1 MRVSNESMLLVPP
14 RPKITLPIP
23 GQYGRYPQTPA
34 GYASTP
40 YNQTPAPITP
50 VPVTPVSGQPQ
61 VFYSNRASEFVFTQ
75 FKGIKD
81 FTKSGLSVG
90 ERSVF
95 WLYEKVS
102 SWSKRWFT
110 HIFLVV
116 IVFLY
121 SVAGAMIFI
130 TIEGTNEDIFH
141 LNIRQ
146 ERNKTIELIREL
158 WDDEVLAS
166 DVELWKGGARRELMK
181 YEEHLYEFYKLGVI
195 DRGEKV
201 WTFWNAV
208 FYCGTIYTT
217 IEAHTVTRFFIVDEL
232 STMEDSYTVHRRRKA
247 AAKRREKTPE
257 PSSRSQLVETSED
270 EEEIRRARMEKMAED
285 TERMEE
291 MEKERKVKGQE
302 KDGRLNEEQD
312 QKEGTHER
320 KKTTN
325 GKRNTIQLE
334 DVARRD
340 MISSQATTSLIN
352 RSREIDN
359 DNNVERNLQQDIK
372 VPSKMVEEEA
382 EEEDIGKKETLRIRE
397 DESELI
403 DTRKVEKRTKKRSKD
418 RTIERHPRSTDS
430 SEEKSETSPSRL
442 KSSEIVRPRTRKST
456 GRARMNEGDKSV
468 REKHSFDTK
477 IRPKDKPEKKS
488 LQQPPD
494 PNESITEGATMKK
507 SESFP
512 PRSLERQP
520 IVKRSATDVK
530 KQVIPLSNDSLI
542 EDFAKA
548 QREYLLRERSI
559 LDPDL
564 PEDYQEANEIMAM
577 RRRKIGMIHSES
589 EHQEIINLVKNE
601 PVDSLKSSWYS
612 RFTLFS
618 FFMKK
623 KKTDSSEIE
632 KEREDMPKNES
643 IEEITNSEKEH
654 INIQEKVTFL
664 DFLRA
669 LKDIASELKAFMTQ
683 NPIEMRIIRKMRNRC
698 IAQLIL
704 IMIYCGLGA
713 FVFRFTE
720 GAFETFYKCGVK
732 RVKRDFLDSLWN
744 YSHNL
749 REDDW
754 KSLAR
759 RKLMEFE
766 EQLHTAHEAGVHT
779 YSGQRSWTFLNA
791 VVYCLTVITTIGY
804 GHISPS
810 TTTGRAITIV
820 YAIFGI
826 PMFLILLADFGKLFT
841 RGIKF
846 LWAFVRRLY
855 YTGSCRKV
863 RGTVPVQEVMKGV
876 QLVYDLATF
885 RRPSQMNPEDIEEIQ
900 KQQNQQAV
908 LNIDGNAPDTPG
920 TPAMSTFAIDDEFN
934 LPISVAIFILL
945 GYIFIGATLYN
956 AWEQWGFFE
965 SFYFVFISM
974 STIGFG
980 DYVPKHPMY
989 MMCSIIYLVF
999 GLALTSMCI
1008 NVVQV
1013 MLSDSFK
1020 QASQK
1025 IGATI
1030 GFEIADDD
1038 GSVKPAPPPPV
1049 EVADIHTSIKD
1060 SESVEKIAPK
1070 AKQEDVDL

>member
-1 MRVSNESMLLVPP
+1 
-14 RPKITLPIP
+14 
-23 GQYGRYPQTPA
+23 
-34 GYASTP
+34 
-40 YNQTPAPITP
+40 
-50 VPVTPVSGQPQ
+50 
-61 VFYSNRASEFVFTQ
+61 
-75 FKGIKD
+75 
-81 FTKSGLSVG
+81 
-90 ERSVF
+90 
-95 WLYEKVS
+95 
-102 SWSKRWFT
+102 
-110 HIFLVV
+110 
-116 IVFLY
+116 
-121 SVAGAMIFI
+121 MIFI

-217 IEAHTVTRFFIVDEL
+217 IAHTVTTFLVVDEL
-232 STMEDSYTVHRRRKA
+232 STMEDSYTIHRRRKA

-302 KDGRLNEEQD
+302 KEGQLYEGQD
-312 QKEGTHER
+312 EKERTRER
-320 KKTTN
+320 KKVTN
-325 GKRNTIQLE
+325 GKKNVTKLE
-334 DVARRD
+334 DGSNVTRQE
-340 MISSQATTSLIN
+340 MLSSQATTSLVT

-359 DNNVERNLQQDIK
+359 DNNVERNVQQDIK
-372 VPSKMVEEEA
+372 VGSKI
-382 EEEDIGKKETLRIRE
+382 EEDIEKKETLRIKE
-397 DESELI
+397 DDSELI

-418 RTIERHPRSTDS
+418 RMIERHQRSTDS

-442 KSSEIVRPRTRKST
+442 KSSESVRPRTRKSIGKT
-456 GRARMNEGDKSV
+456 RTSEGDKSV
-468 REKHSFDTK
+468 REKHSFEAK

-488 LQQPPD
+488 LQQPSD
-494 PNESITEGATMKK
+494 PNESIIEGATMKK

-520 IVKRSATDVK
+520 VVKRSATDVK

-564 PEDYQEANEIMAM
+564 PEEEYQDASEIMAM
-577 RRRKIGMIHSES
+577 RRRKIGMIHNES
-589 EHQEIINLVKNE
+589 EHQKIINSVKE
-601 PVDSLKSSWYS
+601 ESADSKKSSWFS
-612 RFTLFS
+612 RFTWFLF
-618 FFMKK
+618 FLKK
-623 KKTDSSEIE
+623 KKTDSSEVE
-632 KEREDMPKNES
+632 KREDIPQNES
-643 IEEITNSEKEH
+643 TQEIKNSENERTD
-654 INIQEKVTFL
+654 IQEKVTFL

-669 LKDIASELKAFMTQ
+669 LKDVASELKAFMIQ

-863 RGTVPVQEVMKGV
+863 RRTVPVQEVMKGV

-956 AWEQWGFFE
+956 AWEEWGFFE

>member
-1 MRVSNESMLLVPP
+1 MSNSPGIKKVPP

-34 GYASTP
+34 GYVSTP
-40 YNQTPAPITP
+40 YNQTPAPMTP

-217 IEAHTVTRFFIVDEL
+217 IAHTVTTFLVVDEL
-232 STMEDSYTVHRRRKA
+232 STMEDSYTIHRRRKA

-302 KDGRLNEEQD
+302 KEGQLYEGQD
-312 QKEGTHER
+312 EKERTRER
-320 KKTTN
+320 KKVTN
-325 GKRNTIQLE
+325 GKKNVTKLE
-334 DVARRD
+334 DGSNVTRQE
-340 MISSQATTSLIN
+340 MLSSQATTSLVT

-359 DNNVERNLQQDIK
+359 DNNVERNVQQDIK
-372 VPSKMVEEEA
+372 VGSKI
-382 EEEDIGKKETLRIRE
+382 EEDIEKKETLRIKE
-397 DESELI
+397 DDSELI

-418 RTIERHPRSTDS
+418 RMIERHQRSTDS

-442 KSSEIVRPRTRKST
+442 KSSESVRPRTRKSIGKT
-456 GRARMNEGDKSV
+456 RTSEGDKSV
-468 REKHSFDTK
+468 REKHSFEAK

-488 LQQPPD
+488 LQQPSD
-494 PNESITEGATMKK
+494 PNESIIEGATMKK

-520 IVKRSATDVK
+520 VVKRSATDVK

-564 PEDYQEANEIMAM
+564 PEEEYQDASEIMAM
-577 RRRKIGMIHSES
+577 RRRKIGMIHNES
-589 EHQEIINLVKNE
+589 EHQKIINSVKE
-601 PVDSLKSSWYS
+601 ESADSKKSSWFS
-612 RFTLFS
+612 RFTWFLF
-618 FFMKK
+618 FLKK
-623 KKTDSSEIE
+623 KKTDSSEVE
-632 KEREDMPKNES
+632 KREDIPQNES
-643 IEEITNSEKEH
+643 TQEIKNSENERTD
-654 INIQEKVTFL
+654 IQEKVTFL

-669 LKDIASELKAFMTQ
+669 LKDVASELKAFMIQ

-863 RGTVPVQEVMKGV
+863 RRTVPVQEVMKGV

-956 AWEQWGFFE
+956 AWEEWGFFE

>member
-1 MRVSNESMLLVPP
+1 MR
-14 RPKITLPIP
+14 
-23 GQYGRYPQTPA
+23 
-34 GYASTP
+34 
-40 YNQTPAPITP
+40 
-50 VPVTPVSGQPQ
+50 
-61 VFYSNRASEFVFTQ
+61 
-75 FKGIKD
+75 
-81 FTKSGLSVG
+81 
-90 ERSVF
+90 
-95 WLYEKVS
+95 
-102 SWSKRWFT
+102 
-110 HIFLVV
+110 
-116 IVFLY
+116 

-217 IEAHTVTRFFIVDEL
+217 IAHTVTTFLVVDEL

-302 KDGRLNEEQD
+302 KEGQLYEGQD
-312 QKEGTHER
+312 EKERTRER
-320 KKTTN
+320 KKVTN
-325 GKRNTIQLE
+325 GKKNVTKLE
-334 DVARRD
+334 DGSNVTRQE
-340 MISSQATTSLIN
+340 MLSSQATTSLVT

-359 DNNVERNLQQDIK
+359 DNNVERNVQQDIK
-372 VPSKMVEEEA
+372 VESKIEEGIE
-382 EEEDIGKKETLRIRE
+382 KKETLRIKE
-397 DESELI
+397 DDSELI

-418 RTIERHPRSTDS
+418 RMIERHQRSTDS

-442 KSSEIVRPRTRKST
+442 KSSESVRPRTRKSIGKT
-456 GRARMNEGDKSV
+456 RTSEGDKSV
-468 REKHSFDTK
+468 REKHSFEAK

-488 LQQPPD
+488 LQQPSD
-494 PNESITEGATMKK
+494 PNESIIEGATMKK

-520 IVKRSATDVK
+520 VVKRSATDVK

-564 PEDYQEANEIMAM
+564 PEEEYQDASEIMAM
-577 RRRKIGMIHSES
+577 RRRKIGMIHNES
-589 EHQEIINLVKNE
+589 EHQKIINSVKE
-601 PVDSLKSSWYS
+601 ESADSKKSSWFS
-612 RFTLFS
+612 RFTWFLF
-618 FFMKK
+618 FLRK
-623 KKTDSSEIE
+623 KKTDNSEVE
-632 KEREDMPKNES
+632 KREDIPQNES
-643 IEEITNSEKEH
+643 TQEINNSENERRD
-654 INIQEKVTFL
+654 IQEKVTFL

-669 LKDIASELKAFMTQ
+669 LKDVASELKAFMIQ

-863 RGTVPVQEVMKGV
+863 RRTVPVQEVMKGV

-956 AWEQWGFFE
+956 AWEEWGFFE

-980 DYVPKHPMY
+980 DYVPKMHPMY